1 MPRGA
6 MSFLEWEGHGNTM
19 RRIAWQELNA
29 AASGA
34 GQEHSDIGES
44 AESTHLASY
53 GSPKGRPYWSLSAA
67 KGWKLCY
74 APSPPGQAGG
84 RVSGSSR
91 QAGGA
96 LPIQGLDYRPFAAA
110 ASSDPQEHR
119 ARTLPPLGSISPHRT
134 RLSRDSDDLKRG
146 VYISNRRG
154 GPLLSEARDSLLR
167 RGGGDAIAPMSA
179 R

>member
-1 MPRGA
+1 MPRGG

-19 RRIAWQELNA
+19 RKTAWQELNA
-29 AASGA
+29 AASRA
-34 GQEHSDIGES
+34 GQEQSDIGES
-44 AESTHLASY
+44 AGSTHLAAN
-53 GSPKGRPYWSLSAA
+53 GPPNGRPYWSLSAA
-67 KGWKLCY
+67 KGWKLYY
-74 APSPPGQAGG
+74 APAPPGQAAGH
-84 RVSGSSR
+84 VSGSRR

-134 RLSRDSDDLKRG
+134 RLSRDSADLKRG
-146 VYISNRRG
+146 VYLSNRRG
-154 GPLLSEARDSLLR
+154 GPLLSEARGSVW
-167 RGGGDAIAPMSA
+167 RGGGADAIAPMSA